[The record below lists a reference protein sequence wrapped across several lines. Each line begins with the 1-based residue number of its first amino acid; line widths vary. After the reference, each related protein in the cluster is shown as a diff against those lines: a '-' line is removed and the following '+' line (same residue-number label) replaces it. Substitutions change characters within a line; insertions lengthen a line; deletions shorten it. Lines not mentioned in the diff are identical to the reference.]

1 MKRKA
6 KTKTD
11 DRWHKRE
18 TKKNSNMLM
27 NRRILTIYTK
37 ELTELLRDRRTLI
50 AMIVVP
56 IALYPLLIIGSVHLL
71 SVQDGERKT
80 EKMTIGIQYDPEYPE
95 DKQPAVRHLQRQLR
109 TARNIIH
116 DNLDD
121 EPDNVVSNGLISIE
135 RMEIV
140 VVNDVEQAVAL
151 GACHVGVVFQT
162 DDEQEDH
169 PAQQRVII
177 KYDKAELRSES
188 AASRLRDVFDTLSRN
203 LTKEILIQQNLP
215 FWILDPI
222 HVSAENVATPQKVG
236 GMLLGSIVPL
246 VLVLMTITGAIYPA
260 IDLTAGERERG
271 TLETLIVCP
280 VPPVELMTGKYLV
293 VATVAMMG
301 AALNLISMGATLH
314 FGGFTKMISA
324 SGDTELPLEVLPV
337 ILIVLIPFAMLF
349 SAIMVAVCS
358 YARTFKEAQ
367 NYIMPVIL
375 AALIPGGVA
384 AMPGTELSG
393 INAYVPV
400 MNMVLLAREMLLG
413 HFELLTIT
421 KVMLSTCVY
430 AGSAVMVASHVFSTE
445 AAIFADSAS
454 LKASFSR
461 RFMQPTT
468 LPTSTLALITTAI
481 LFPVWMFVQFSIQ
494 PTADQSALHTFQMTA
509 WLMPLAL
516 VLVPVMLLAYFKV
529 QIVSALGLS
538 GAKPRYIVA
547 AILIGLGGWI
557 PAHELFA
564 LQNTISPV
572 PKAILESNNT
582 LMSAFENQGLWV
594 PLLLIAVIP
603 AVCEELFFR
612 GFLLSG
618 LRKSTKK
625 WTAIIIVACVFAIF
639 HIILIK
645 FVITA
650 VLGIVLGYLCWQSR
664 SIFPSILAHMLH
676 NGIAVSI
683 AFVPSIAERMGLDRL
698 APTDHLPGHII
709 AIGTAMVIA
718 GIAIAKSDRAEVT

>member
-1 MKRKA
+1 
-6 KTKTD
+6 
-11 DRWHKRE
+11 
-18 TKKNSNMLM
+18 ML
-27 NRRILTIYTK
+27 NRRIITIYTK

-80 EKMTIGIQYDPEYPE
+80 ERMTIGIQYDPQYPE
-95 DKQPAVRHLQRQLR
+95 QQQPATRYLGRQLQAAKR
-109 TARNIIH
+109 IIRENR
-116 DNLDD
+116 DSETDD
-121 EPDNVVSNGLISIE
+121 VVSNGIESID
-135 RMEIV
+135 RMDV
-140 VVNDVEQAVAL
+140 VVVDDVSHAVEM
-151 GACHVGVVFQT
+151 GACHVGVLFSI
-162 DDEQEDH
+162 DENDRQH
-169 PAQQRVII
+169 PAQHTVTI

-188 AASRLRDVFDTLSRN
+188 AAVRLREVFDLLSRS
-203 LTKEILIQQNLP
+203 LTEEILEQENLP
-215 FWILDPI
+215 LWILDPI
-222 HVSAENVATPQKVG
+222 HVSTENVATPQKVG
-236 GMLLGSIVPL
+236 GMVLGSIVPL

-314 FGGFTKMISA
+314 FGGFTDMISA

-337 ILIVLIPFAMLF
+337 ILVVLVPFAMLF

-384 AMPGTELSG
+384 AMPGTQLSG

-413 HFELLTIT
+413 HFEWLTIT

-430 AGSAVMVASHVFSTE
+430 AGSAVMVASRVFSTE

-461 RFMQPTT
+461 QFMRPTNY
-468 LPTSTLALITTAI
+468 PTSTLALITTAI

-494 PTADQSALHTFQMTA
+494 PGADESALHTFKMTA
-509 WLMPLAL
+509 WLMPIAL
-516 VLVPVMLLAYFKV
+516 VAIPVVLLSYFKV
-529 QIVSALGLS
+529 QIGSALGLS
-538 GAKPRYIVA
+538 KASPRYIVA
-547 AILIGLGGWI
+547 AILIGIGGWI

-564 LQNTISPV
+564 FQHIISPV
-572 PKAILESNNT
+572 PKAILDSNDT
-582 LMSAFENQGLWV
+582 LMSAFENQGLWL

-603 AVCEELFFR
+603 AICEELFFR
-612 GFLLSG
+612 GFLLGG
-618 LRKSTKK
+618 LRKTTKK
-625 WTAIIIVACVFAIF
+625 WPAIIIVGCVFAIF

-650 VLGIVLGYLCWQSR
+650 VLGILLGYLCWQSR
-664 SIFPSILAHMLH
+664 SIIPSILAHMLH
-676 NGIAVSI
+676 NGIAVTI
-683 AFVPSIAERMGLDRL
+683 AFVPGISERMGIDKL
-698 APTDHLPGHII
+698 APTDHLPIHII
-709 AIGTAMVIA
+709 AIGTSLVIA
-718 GIAIAKSDRAEVT
+718 GTVMAAKRSTTSN

>member
-1 MKRKA
+1 M
-6 KTKTD
+6 
-11 DRWHKRE
+11 
-18 TKKNSNMLM
+18 M

-80 EKMTIGIQYDPEYPE
+80 ERMTVGVQFDPEWPK
-95 DKQPAVRHLQRQLR
+95 DNQPATRRLTRQLQ
-109 TARNIIH
+109 TARQIIRDNHH
-116 DNLDD
+116 DDSED
-121 EPDNVVSNGLISIE
+121 VISNGIESIE
-135 RMEIV
+135 RMEIIV
-140 VVNDVEQAVAL
+140 VDDVTRAVEL
-151 GACHVGVVFQT
+151 GVCHVGVVF
-162 DDEQEDH
+162 EDSEDARNH
-169 PAQQRVII
+169 PTQANVHI

-188 AASRLRDVFDTLSRN
+188 AAARLREVFDLLSR
-203 LTKEILIQQNLP
+203 TMTEEILSRERLP
-215 FWILDPI
+215 LWILDPI
-222 HVSAENVATPQKVG
+222 HVKIDNVATPQKVG
-236 GMLLGSIVPL
+236 GMVLGSIVPL

-314 FGGFTKMISA
+314 FGGFTDMISA
-324 SGDTELPLEVLPV
+324 SGDTKLPLEVLPV

-413 HFELLTIT
+413 HFEWLTIT

-430 AGSAVMVASHVFSTE
+430 AGSAVMVASRVFSTE

-461 RFMQPTT
+461 KFMRPSNY
-468 LPTSTLALITTAI
+468 PTSTLALITTAI

-494 PTADQSALHTFQMTA
+494 PGADESALQTFKMTA
-509 WLMPLAL
+509 WLMPIAL
-516 VLVPVMLLAYFKV
+516 VLIPVILLSYFKV
-529 QIVSALGLS
+529 RTGSALGLS
-538 GAKPRYIVA
+538 STKPRYIIA

-557 PAHELFA
+557 PAHELFV
-564 LQNTISPV
+564 LQHAISPV
-572 PKAILESNNT
+572 PRAILDSNDT
-582 LMSAFENQGLWV
+582 LMSAFENQSIWV

-603 AVCEELFFR
+603 AICEEMFFR

-618 LRKSTKK
+618 LRQTTKK
-625 WTAIIIVACVFAIF
+625 WSAIIIVACVFAIF

-650 VLGIVLGYLCWQSR
+650 TLGIVLGYLCWQSR
-664 SIFPSILAHMLH
+664 SIVPSILAHMLH
-676 NGIAVSI
+676 NGIAVLI
-683 AFVPSIAERMGLDRL
+683 AFI
-698 APTDHLPGHII
+698 PTISNKLGVSDLGPIDHLPTHII
-709 AIGTAMVIA
+709 AIGTVTVVA
-718 GIAIAKSDRAEVT
+718 GIALATSRSAATHNQELV

>member
-1 MKRKA
+1 
-6 KTKTD
+6 
-11 DRWHKRE
+11 
-18 TKKNSNMLM
+18 ML
-27 NRRILTIYTK
+27 NRRIITIYTK

-71 SVQDGERKT
+71 SIQDDERKA
-80 EKMTIGIQYDPEYPE
+80 ERMTIGIQYDPQYSE
-95 DKQPAVRHLQRQLR
+95 DNQPAVRYLSRQLQAAKEIIR
-109 TARNIIH
+109 ENRNNESADI
-116 DNLDD
+116 
-121 EPDNVVSNGLISIE
+121 VSNGLVSID
-135 RMEIV
+135 RM
-140 VVNDVEQAVAL
+140 DVLAVDDVSHAVEA
-151 GACHVGVVFQT
+151 GACHVGVLFEI
-162 DDEQEDH
+162 DESARQR
-169 PAQQRVII
+169 PAQHNVTI

-188 AASRLRDVFDTLSRN
+188 AAARLRDVFDMLSRN
-203 LTKEILIQQNLP
+203 LTEEILHRERLP
-215 FWILDPI
+215 LWILDPI
-222 HVSAENVATPQKVG
+222 HVSTENVATPQKVG
-236 GMLLGSIVPL
+236 GMVLGSIVPL

-314 FGGFTKMISA
+314 FGGFTDMIGA

-337 ILIVLIPFAMLF
+337 ILIVLVPFAMLF

-384 AMPGTELSG
+384 AMPGTEISG

-413 HFELLTIT
+413 HFEWLTIL

-430 AGSAVMVASHVFSTE
+430 AGSAVMVASRVFSTE
-445 AAIFADSAS
+445 SAIFADSAS

-461 RFMQPTT
+461 KFMQSARY
-468 LPTSTLALITTAI
+468 PTSTLALITTAI

-494 PTADQSALHTFQMTA
+494 PGKGESALQTFQMTA
-509 WLMPLAL
+509 WLMPIAL
-516 VLVPVMLLAYFKV
+516 VVIPILLLAYFKV
-529 QIVSALGLS
+529 RIGSALGLNS
-538 GAKPRYIVA
+538 AKPRYIVA
-547 AILIGLGGWI
+547 AILIGIGGWI
-557 PAHELFA
+557 PAHEIFV
-564 LQNTISPV
+564 LQHAISPI
-572 PKAILESNNT
+572 PKAILESNDT
-582 LMSAFENQGLWV
+582 LMNAFKNQGIWL

-603 AVCEELFFR
+603 AICEELFFR
-612 GFLLSG
+612 GFLLGG
-618 LRKSTKK
+618 LRKTTKK
-625 WTAIIIVACVFAIF
+625 WPAIVIVASVFAVF

-645 FVITA
+645 FAITA
-650 VLGIVLGYLCWQSR
+650 TLGVVLGYLCWQSR
-664 SIFPSILAHMLH
+664 SIIPAILAHMLH
-676 NGIAVSI
+676 NGIAVLI
-683 AFVPSIAERMGLDRL
+683 AFIPAISNKLGVSDLGPI
-698 APTDHLPGHII
+698 DHLPIHII
-709 AIGTAMVIA
+709 AIGSATVIA
-718 GIAIAKSDRAEVT
+718 GIVLVASSRAQSTR

>member
-421 KVMLSTCVY
+421 KVMLSTCVMPGRLSCGRFARLQHRSRHLRRLRIVESELLAAVHATDHAPDVD
-430 AGSAVMVASHVFSTE
+430 AGADYHRDPLSRVDVRAVFHSTYSRPIR
-445 AAIFADSAS
+445 AAYVSDDRMAHAPRARVDPRHAARVLQGAD
-454 LKASFSR
+454 
-461 RFMQPTT
+461 RFGAGFKRCET
-468 LPTSTLALITTAI
+468 
-481 LFPVWMFVQFSIQ
+481 
-494 PTADQSALHTFQMTA
+494 ALHRRRDPDRTGRMDSRA
-509 WLMPLAL
+509 R
-516 VLVPVMLLAYFKV
+516 
-529 QIVSALGLS
+529 IVRPP
-538 GAKPRYIVA
+538 KRHQPRA
-547 AILIGLGGWI
+547 QSH
-557 PAHELFA
+557 P
-564 LQNTISPV
+564 
-572 PKAILESNNT
+572 
-582 LMSAFENQGLWV
+582 
-594 PLLLIAVIP
+594 
-603 AVCEELFFR
+603 
-612 GFLLSG
+612 
-618 LRKSTKK
+618 RKQQH
-625 WTAIIIVACVFAIF
+625 AD
-639 HIILIK
+639 
-645 FVITA
+645 
-650 VLGIVLGYLCWQSR
+650 
-664 SIFPSILAHMLH
+664 
-676 NGIAVSI
+676 
-683 AFVPSIAERMGLDRL
+683 ER
-698 APTDHLPGHII
+698 
-709 AIGTAMVIA
+709 V
-718 GIAIAKSDRAEVT
+718 

>member
-1 MKRKA
+1 
-6 KTKTD
+6 
-11 DRWHKRE
+11 
-18 TKKNSNMLM
+18 MLI

-71 SVQDGERKT
+71 SIQDGERKT
-80 EKMTIGIQYDPEYPE
+80 ERMTIGIQYDPQWPKEQ
-95 DKQPAVRHLQRQLR
+95 QPATRYLGHQLQSARQ
-109 TARNIIH
+109 IIRE
-116 DNLDD
+116 NRGN
-121 EPDNVVSNGLISIE
+121 EPADVVSNGLESID
-135 RMEIV
+135 RMEV
-140 VVNDVEQAVAL
+140 VVVDDVARAVEL
-151 GACHVGVVFQT
+151 GACHVGVLFEFT
-162 DDEQEDH
+162 EN
-169 PAQQRVII
+169 AQQRPAQSTVHI

-188 AASRLRDVFDTLSRN
+188 AAARLREVFELLSR
-203 LTKEILIQQNLP
+203 TTTEEILNQENLP
-215 FWILDPI
+215 LWILDPI
-222 HVSAENVATPQKVG
+222 HVNTENVATPQKVG
-236 GMLLGSIVPL
+236 GMILGSIVPL

-314 FGGFTKMISA
+314 FGGFTDMISA
-324 SGDTELPLEVLPV
+324 SGDTELPLAILPV
-337 ILIVLIPFAMLF
+337 ILIVLVPFAMLF
-349 SAIMVAVCS
+349 AAIMVAVCS

-375 AALIPGGVA
+375 AALIPGGIA

-413 HFELLTIT
+413 HFEWLTIT

-430 AGSAVMVASHVFSTE
+430 AGSAVMVASRVFSTE

-461 RFMQPTT
+461 KFMRPTR
-468 LPTSTLALITTAI
+468 LPSSTLALITTAI

-494 PTADQSALHTFQMTA
+494 PAADQTALHTFQMTA
-509 WLMPLAL
+509 WLMPVAL
-516 VLVPVMLLAYFKV
+516 VLIPILLLSYFKV
-529 QIVSALGLS
+529 RIGSALGLS
-538 GAKPRYIVA
+538 KAKPRYIVA
-547 AILIGLGGWI
+547 ALLIGLGGWI
-557 PAHELFA
+557 PAHELFV
-564 LQNTISPV
+564 LQHAISPV
-572 PKAILESNNT
+572 PKAILDSNDT
-582 LMSAFENQGLWV
+582 LMSAFENQSLWV

-612 GFLLSG
+612 GFLLGG
-618 LRKSTKK
+618 LRQTTKK
-625 WTAIIIVACVFAIF
+625 WPAIIIVGCVFAIF

-650 VLGIVLGYLCWQSR
+650 ALGILLGYLCWQSR
-664 SIFPSILAHMLH
+664 SIVPPIVAHMLH

-683 AFVPSIAERMGLDRL
+683 AFMPSVSEKMGLDKL
-698 APTDHLPGHII
+698 APTDHLPLPFI
-709 AIGTAMVIA
+709 AIGIALVITGIVIA
-718 GIAIAKSDRAEVT
+718 SARSGANADDAASNEI